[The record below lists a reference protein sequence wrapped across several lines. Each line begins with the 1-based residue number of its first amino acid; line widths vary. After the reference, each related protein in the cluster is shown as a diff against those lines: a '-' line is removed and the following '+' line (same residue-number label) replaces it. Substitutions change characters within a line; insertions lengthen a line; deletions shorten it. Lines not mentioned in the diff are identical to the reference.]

1 MNAAVA
7 AYLATF
13 AASTE
18 AAGDAARHVTSTTQI
33 GAVVVFALAYL
44 GVATEK
50 LDKTTA
56 ALLGAACVV
65 SFGFVPYGFALGAI
79 DLNVIFLLVGMMIV
93 MSILSDTGL
102 FEWIAITV
110 ARAANGNGPLIL
122 LMFLVVTAVL
132 SAFLDNV
139 TTVILVAPITILVG
153 QILGLPVMLFL
164 VLQAIASNIG
174 GTATLIGDP
183 PNVLI
188 GSQAGLTFM
197 DFIRNLAPVVI
208 IIMVIVFP
216 AVTFLFRRQLQV
228 SPEAR
233 NSIMR
238 AKPELAILD
247 HTLLRRSLIVAGF
260 ILLGFFLHHSLDI
273 EPGLI
278 ALGGAVIM
286 CMVCGKDMHHALEK
300 VEWGSIFFF
309 VGLFMMVGALEY
321 NGIFEKIGMFILSVT
336 NNNFLLTLMAVL
348 WFAAIMSAIVDNIPL
363 VIAMIPLMKTIIP
376 VFALQQGIEAAS
388 PEAHTLIA
396 MPLYWALAL
405 GACLGGNGTL
415 IGASAN
421 VVVVQIARR
430 NRYPISFA
438 MFTAYGF
445 PIMIVTLIICTVYI
459 YLRYA

>member
-1 MNAAVA
+1 MCV
-7 AYLATF
+7 LFGLIMTEVMHRTM
-13 AASTE
+13 ASM
-18 AAGDAARHVTSTTQI
+18 I
-33 GAVVVFALAYL
+33 GAALCLIVLANQNRPPSLSQVVGWMDHGTLGLLWGMMLIVGITMRTGVFEWT
-44 GVATEK
+44 GVMACK
-50 LDKTTA
+50 LSKGDKTK
-56 ALLGAACVV
+56 LL
-65 SFGFVPYGFALGAI
+65 
-79 DLNVIFLLVGMMIV
+79 LLLCAV
-93 MSILSDTGL
+93 TG
-102 FEWIAITV
+102 
-110 ARAANGNGPLIL
+110 
-122 LMFLVVTAVL
+122 VL

-216 AVTFLFRRQLQV
+216 AITFLFRRQLQV

-233 NSIMR
+233 SSIMR

-247 HTLLRRSLIVAGF
+247 HTLLRRSLIVSAC
-260 ILLGFFLHHSLDI
+260 ILLGFFLHHALDI

-278 ALGGAVIM
+278 ALGGAVVM
-286 CMVCGKDMHHALEK
+286 CLVCGKDMHHALEK

-321 NGIFEKIGMFILSVT
+321 NGIFERIGLFILGVT
-336 NNNFLLTLMAVL
+336 NNDFLLTLMAVL

-376 VFALQQGIEAAS
+376 VFALQQGIDMAS
-388 PEAHTLIA
+388 PEAHTLVA

-445 PIMIVTLIICTVYI
+445 PIMIVTLIISTVYI
-459 YLRYA
+459 YFRYV